1 MSFPITTAEKR
12 MMTHTAKN
20 FFLSFWDLPVE
31 CGFCLVFLRESVLC
45 LLVLVCVRKALGRFE
60 QGGVPGHAVYVR
72 GHLNSEVGA
81 FRFRVE
87 QDCCNSR
94 TWGRTIREFKDGK
107 L

>member
-1 MSFPITTAEKR
+1 MNYIPQT
-12 MMTHTAKN
+12 
-20 FFLSFWDLPVE
+20 FFLVVLGFAHRMEFCLMFEREGIEFLPVQ
-31 CGFCLVFLRESVLC
+31 VF
-45 LLVLVCVRKALGRFE
+45 VRKASNRIE
-60 QGGVPGHAVYVR
+60 QGDVPGHAVYVR